1 MIPRCDKLSYGAV
14 ISQKNDRTLNLFPV
28 KSHGGAGKILPLNVL
43 ISFLF
48 FFLLEVLSISAVE
61 LEKCPV
67 HFVEM
72 PLIDKPIGIPAV
84 LIFNFF

>member
-1 MIPRCDKLSYGAV
+1 MHIAFVPMINIAIKCINQFS
-14 ISQKNDRTLNLFPV
+14 
-28 KSHGGAGKILPLNVL
+28 
-43 ISFLF
+43 F

-72 PLIDKPIGIPAV
+72 PLIDKQDSSSV
-84 LIFNFF
+84 DF